1 MKHNLVRA
9 LPITAVVV
17 LALIVVACGGA
28 AAPTVAPPTA
38 APAPTSAPQPTSA
51 PAAGGMDALIAAAK
65 AEGTLTTIALP
76 SGWCNYVEQ
85 MIPNFQKKYGI
96 KVNDLN
102 PDGSSAAELQAI
114 TANKDNKGPQAPDVV
129 DVGFAFGPTAKQQGL
144 LAPYKVSTWDS
155 IPDGVKDPDG
165 YWYGDYGGVIAFA
178 VNADVVKNEPQDWVD
193 LTKPDYKGQVALTGD
208 PRISNQAIQSVEAA
222 ALGNGGS
229 LDNFRP
235 GLDLFA
241 KINKAGN
248 LVPVI
253 ATSAMLSKGETP
265 IEITWDYLALADRD
279 QANGN
284 PKIDV
289 IVPKTGR
296 FFGVYVQAISAYAPH
311 PNAAKL
317 WMEYLYSDEGQLTW
331 LTAPG
336 YCHPVRQADMEKR
349 GVIPQADL
357 AKLPD
362 ISGAV
367 YPSNAQLAA
376 GKDLITKNWDSVVGA
391 DIKKSQ

>member
-1 MKHNLVRA
+1 MKNPILHA
-9 LPITAVVV
+9 LPLAALLVGALAIAGCAGATPTAV
-17 LALIVVACGGA
+17 
-28 AAPTVAPPTA
+28 P
-38 APAPTSAPQPTSA
+38 PTSAPS
-51 PAAGGMDALIAAAK
+51 GMDALIAAAK

-85 MIPNFQKKYGI
+85 MIPNFQTKYGI

-129 DVGFAFGPTAKQQGL
+129 DVGFAFGDTAKQQGL
-144 LAPYKVSTWDS
+144 IAPYKVSTWDS
-155 IPDGVKDPDG
+155 IPAGVKDPDG

-178 VNADVVKNEPQDWVD
+178 INADVVKNEPQDWSD
-193 LTKPDYKGQVALTGD
+193 LVKPDYKGQVALTGD

-229 LDNFRP
+229 LDNFQP

-253 ATSAMLSKGETP
+253 ATTAMLSKGETP
-265 IEITWDYLALADRD
+265 IEITWDYLGLADRD

-317 WMEYLYSDEGQLTW
+317 WMEYLYSDEGQMTW
-331 LTAPG
+331 LKAPG

-362 ISGAV
+362 IAGAV
-367 YPSNAQLAA
+367 YPSNAQLNA
-376 GKDLITKNWDSVVGA
+376 GKDLITKSWDSTVGA
-391 DIKKSQ
+391 DIKKP